1 MRISRV
7 LNGQVL
13 YIQYLVKYAFDHSEE
28 RVDGRGGCHRIVRYF
43 PLDGLRSVERPS
55 KTDTHHRT
63 IRLLVGSGKRPV
75 ERNPHSQRS
84 SRRRLTQSQK
94 NLLGDMLSQG
104 DMNSS
109 AILLIAL
116 IGVVI
121 LTVCLYNQNS
131 GWDYFRS
138 QSQDMTCSVSRL
150 GEGKRCPPGYRCYD
164 PPGLSEG
171 TCVKISPPVTCSMHK
186 PCPPGYRCWVL
197 PDSTHGEGK
206 CFKIPEPCSK
216 DSDCKSGRCCKCAGI
231 CIGDPPERC
240 YCPP

>member
-1 MRISRV
+1 
-7 LNGQVL
+7 
-13 YIQYLVKYAFDHSEE
+13 
-28 RVDGRGGCHRIVRYF
+28 
-43 PLDGLRSVERPS
+43 
-55 KTDTHHRT
+55 
-63 IRLLVGSGKRPV
+63 LLVGSGKRPV

-138 QSQDMTCSVSRL
+138 QQDMTCSVSRL
-150 GEGKRCPPGYRCYD
+150 GEGHKRCPPGYRCNV
-164 PPGLSEG
+164 PGGGLGKG
-171 TCVKISPPVTCSMHK
+171 TRVKISYPVTCSMHK
-186 PCPPGYRCWVL
+186 PCPPGYRCWIYL
-197 PDSTHGEGK
+197 GSHGKGG
-206 CFKIPEPCSK
+206 CVKIPEPCSK
-216 DSDCKSGRCCKCAGI
+216 DSDCKSGRCCKCAGT
-231 CIGDPPERC
+231 CLGDNPLERC